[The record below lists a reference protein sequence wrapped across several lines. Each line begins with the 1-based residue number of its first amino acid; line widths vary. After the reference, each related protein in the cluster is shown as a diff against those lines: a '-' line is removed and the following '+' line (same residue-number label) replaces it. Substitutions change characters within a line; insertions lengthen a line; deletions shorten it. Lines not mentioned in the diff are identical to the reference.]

1 MAHAIDDL
9 KMVHEEEMK
18 NYDRIESAVVSV
30 MRRHGCKIIQTPT
43 FEDYDTYGTYF
54 PQLQREMIKTI
65 SSEGEVLVMR
75 PDVTVPDARQLLKFG
90 YVSMVFREY
99 YGKSTH
105 GKYFLQSG
113 VEVLGDETPECDGE
127 VMVMAA
133 EFLESVGIRDMRI
146 DLGSVAYMDALFE
159 ELRLSK
165 EELSQVREFLE
176 KRNLVSFEKLA
187 DRLSIT

>member
-65 SSEGEVLVMR
+65 SSEGENTMASRRTGSISCRAGSRSWGMR
-75 PDVTVPDARQLLKFG
+75 RRSAMAR
-90 YVSMVFREY
+90 SW
-99 YGKSTH
+99 
-105 GKYFLQSG
+105 
-113 VEVLGDETPECDGE
+113 
-127 VMVMAA
+127 
-133 EFLESVGIRDMRI
+133 
-146 DLGSVAYMDALFE
+146 
-159 ELRLSK
+159 
-165 EELSQVREFLE
+165 
-176 KRNLVSFEKLA
+176 
-187 DRLSIT
+187 